1 MEEDTQ
7 HYKTAI
13 EAFGKDFEDDEDVDQ
28 VELEL
33 KELEKQEAEQR
44 KRLEAAMNEFKSFR
58 NEASKLKSEVS
69 ELKDKEYELEKEY
82 ATLKVKK
89 NEMFSYCTIFKLSI
103 FATNSQTK
111 RSKYCESKFLVKISQ
126 I

>member
-1 MEEDTQ
+1 M
-7 HYKTAI
+7 
-13 EAFGKDFEDDEDVDQ
+13 DQ

-44 KRLEAAMNEFKSFR
+44 KRLEAAMNEFKNYR
-58 NEASKLKSEVS
+58 NEATKLKSEVS

-89 NEMFSYCTIFKLSI
+89 WDVFYSFFIHCLIVFRRRQRLD
-103 FATNSQTK
+103 
-111 RSKYCESKFLVKISQ
+111 RKYFGY
-126 I
+126 

>member
-1 MEEDTQ
+1 MAIELQKRIDEVEEDTQ

-44 KRLEAAMNEFKSFR
+44 KRLESAMNEFKSYR
-58 NEASKLKSEVS
+58 NEATKLKSEVS

-82 ATLKVKK
+82 ATLKVK
-89 NEMFSYCTIFKLSI
+89 MRCFLFISSILFALAHPIF
-103 FATNSQTK
+103 
-111 RSKYCESKFLVKISQ
+111 
-126 I
+126 